1 MRGSHGSPEKRDGR
15 SAVPLLEGEDEEE
28 DEEQHERVL
37 EALVGEWL
45 MHEFETILQTNRF
58 HMKVTV
64 LLH

>member
-1 MRGSHGSPEKRDGR
+1 M
-15 SAVPLLEGEDEEE
+15 EGEDEEE

-58 HMKVTV
+58 HMKVTG
-64 LLH
+64 LH